1 MFNKIYLIAFAVAI
15 ISGVGLISSSKA
27 ETYPEIETVKKT
39 VESLVKSDFSTNNV
53 KSVKSEEPVKNVES
67 VESKIAKGYYS
78 QFYTPHGMFVR
89 AEEQSIFK
97 ESEIARKIDEIGPNT
112 NQLIFEGAF
121 FLKVDEA
128 EFLKNYPN
136 SLLLG
141 KTLNDETLTDND
153 DPSSSSKNGSQKRTA
168 E

>member
-1 MFNKIYLIAFAVAI
+1 MFNKIYLIAFAVTI
-15 ISGVGLISSSKA
+15 ISGVELISSLKA
-27 ETYPEIETVKKT
+27 DTYPEMFAVNKT
-39 VESLVKSDFSTNNV
+39 DQNLVNSNFSTNNV
-53 KSVKSEEPVKNVES
+53 KSVESEEPVKNVES
-67 VESKIAKGYYS
+67 VESKIAKGYSS

-112 NQLIFEGAF
+112 NQLIFEDAF

-128 EFLKNYPN
+128 EFHKNYPN

-141 KTLNDETLTDND
+141 KTLNDENPTDTD
-153 DPSSSSKNGSQKRTA
+153 VPSSSSK
-168 E
+168 